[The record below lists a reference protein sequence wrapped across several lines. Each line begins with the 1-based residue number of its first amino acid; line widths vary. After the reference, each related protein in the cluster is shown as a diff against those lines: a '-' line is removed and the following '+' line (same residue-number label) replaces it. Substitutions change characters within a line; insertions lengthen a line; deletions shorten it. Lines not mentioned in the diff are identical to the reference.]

1 MIDIALAS
9 RALDGPG
16 QDMAESAVDAL
27 VRLVQTGEHLD
38 AARQAAKALAAGG
51 TDIRAI
57 AALLLGAFG
66 ERGPAALPGMLDV
79 LTGATGRRW
88 EAIRPAARRDRA
100 VDSALCL
107 LFRSVKASIDFHESA
122 RDATWR
128 AWVERVER
136 DLARACLDAAAAFE
150 AAAAERIASP
160 RCVVE
165 LAGLKARIE
174 LFLQKMPRREPP
186 PEPVAAPEE
195 KAEAAADDADDAEAA
210 ADAAPAAAGIQEGEP
225 APPAPGTRVIQV
237 SPALEQFIRKL
248 EAFAGLVEQGEM
260 GKAAIVARDIKA
272 AVDSF
277 DPRVYLPAL
286 LAPHFR
292 LLSAHID
299 AIAPHWAAADSP
311 AWEALE
317 QLYQV
322 DLDAFLE
329 P

>member
-16 QDMAESAVDAL
+16 QDMAESTVDAL
-27 VRLVQTGEHLD
+27 VRLVQAGEHQE
-38 AARQAAKALAAGG
+38 AARQATKALAAGG
-51 TDIRAI
+51 TDVRAI
-57 AALLLGAFG
+57 AALLLGVFG

-88 EAIRPAARRDRA
+88 EALRPAARRDRA

-128 AWVERVER
+128 AWVEQVDR
-136 DLARACLDAAAAFE
+136 DLARACLEAAAAFE

-165 LAGLKARIE
+165 LAGLKTRVE
-174 LFLQKMPRREPP
+174 LCLQRMPQREPP
-186 PEPVAAPEE
+186 PEPVAAPE
-195 KAEAAADDADDAEAA
+195 AG
-210 ADAAPAAAGIQEGEP
+210 ADAAAKDVDADAGAAPPAAGIAQSEP
-225 APPAPGTRVIQV
+225 APQAPGARMIQV
-237 SPALEQFIRKL
+237 SPALERFIRKL

-272 AVDSF
+272 AVDDF

-292 LLSAHID
+292 LLSTHIE

-317 QLYQV
+317 QLYRV

>member
-27 VRLVQTGEHLD
+27 VRLVQTGEHQE
-38 AARQAAKALAAGG
+38 AARQAKKALAAGG
-51 TDIRAI
+51 TDVRAI
-57 AALLLGAFG
+57 AALLLGVFG

-79 LTGATGRRW
+79 LTDATGRRW
-88 EAIRPAARRDRA
+88 EALRPAARRDRA

-128 AWVERVER
+128 AWVEQVER
-136 DLARACLDAAAAFE
+136 DLARACLEAAAAFE

-160 RCVVE
+160 RCIVE
-165 LAGLKARIE
+165 LAGLKTRIE
-174 LFLQKMPRREPP
+174 LCLQRMPQREPP
-186 PEPVAAPEE
+186 PEPVAAPE
-195 KAEAAADDADDAEAA
+195 AG
-210 ADAAPAAAGIQEGEP
+210 ADAAAKDVDADAGAAPPAAGIEPSEP
-225 APPAPGTRVIQV
+225 APQAPGARMIQV
-237 SPALEQFIRKL
+237 SPALERFIRKL

-272 AVDSF
+272 AVDDF

-292 LLSAHID
+292 LLSTHIE

-329 P
+329 H